1 MARFQHLQSMDN
13 NTHSDAMKLVGE
25 LSGKMNQLLN
35 VSKQIINE
43 LPEEEKSK
51 VSFVHKDISDIQK
64 CVKNGDFSGLE
75 QLTKK
80 YAGINTER

>member
-1 MARFQHLQSMDN
+1 MDN
-13 NTHSDAMKLVGE
+13 QQYEALKLVGE
-25 LSGKMNQLLN
+25 LSGKMEQLLN
-35 VSKQIINE
+35 ISKGIIND
-43 LPEEEKSK
+43 LPEEEKAQLA
-51 VSFVHKDISDIQK
+51 FVNNDISQIKK